1 MNIIQNCMGQR
12 FKKIQEPYG
21 ILMKLLITGVWKYQC
36 AGMVP
41 NSVYSQSSDK
51 YIHLARECSAKK
63 KKTISSAYAD
73 SRCIILLPMPKATLS
88 QGPQP
93 CVDS

>member
-1 MNIIQNCMGQR
+1 MGQR

-63 KKTISSAYAD
+63 KKTSQVHMLTLDASFF
-73 SRCIILLPMPKATLS
+73 SPRPKPLFPKVPS
-88 QGPQP
+88 P
-93 CVDS
+93 V